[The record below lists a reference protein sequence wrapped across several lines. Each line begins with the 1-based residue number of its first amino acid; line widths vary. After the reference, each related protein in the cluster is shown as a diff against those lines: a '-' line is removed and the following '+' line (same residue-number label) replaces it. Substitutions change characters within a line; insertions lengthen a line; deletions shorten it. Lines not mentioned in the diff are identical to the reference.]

1 MKKQFIAKLLV
12 LVMVLAMIPAAMLT
26 ANATGTTNNNYSY
39 DDKGLDDTKPTV
51 STGTHYASTGS
62 TGAAASSSAATVKT
76 SDVTVED
83 GTASFK
89 ATVTNGVANVS
100 LPNTV
105 VEMLKD
111 AVADDEITMEIDDEG
126 ATQLNLSFNA
136 KAMADVAEETGADLV
151 VKSSVAT
158 ITIPNDLLQSSVMQ
172 NGKVKVSAH
181 TGVSVGFTI
190 RVSGKSL
197 KSIAGVTVTF

>member
-26 ANATGTTNNNYSY
+26 ANATGTANTNYPYPS
-39 DDKGLDDTKPTV
+39 KGIQDTVPSAPKGNV
-51 STGTHYASTGS
+51 YASTGS
-62 TGAAASSSAATVKT
+62 TAAASSSAATVKAA
-76 SDVTVED
+76 DVKVED
-83 GTASFK
+83 GSAAIK

-100 LPNTV
+100 LPNDV
-105 VEMLKD
+105 VAMLED
-111 AVADDEITMEIDDEG
+111 AAEDDAITLEIDDEG
-126 ATQLNLSFNA
+126 ATQLNIDFNA
-136 KAMADVAEETGADLV
+136 KAMAEVAKDTGADLV

-158 ITIPNDLLQSSVMQ
+158 ISIPNDILQSDAMQ

-197 KSIAGVTVTF
+197 KSITGVTVTF